1 MSGWHLML
9 RYAVNAIVFA
19 LTIWAFSTGQMLLA
33 VIGVAACA
41 LAWSSTPF
49 LTVASMSC

>member
-1 MSGWHLML
+1 MSDWPIVL
-9 RYAVNAIVFA
+9 RFVVTAIVFA

-41 LAWSSTPF
+41 FVFKRFF
-49 LTVASMSC
+49 LSDI